1 MVSPDEKKLILGI
14 LALLLLG
21 AGVRACRHRGV
32 QTEVPKAV
40 IPAIE
45 EVEPPQAALD

>member
-21 AGVRACRHRGV
+21 AGVKACRDRGV

-45 EVEPPQAALD
+45 EVEPPQAAPD

>member
-1 MVSPDEKKLILGI
+1 MVSPDERRLILGI

-21 AGVRACRHRGV
+21 AGVKACRHRGV

-45 EVEPPQAALD
+45 EVEPPQAAPD